1 MKKAQNIFGNLA
13 LKPAAAHTNPSLR
26 VIDSGHEDHSPYGQ
40 VAEQLFSPQAQRPY
54 GNEQTAQAF
63 SFYGRPILKTREER
77 RFAYIACAIAAV
89 AVFYFSFF
97 AFV

>member
-1 MKKAQNIFGNLA
+1 MDKAQNIFGNLA
-13 LKPAAAHTNPSLR
+13 LKPVAAHTKSNLR
-26 VIDSGHEDHSPYGQ
+26 VIDSTHEERSLCGQ
-40 VAEQLFSPQAQRPY
+40 VTDQLFSSQAQRPY

-63 SFYGRPILKTREER
+63 SFYGRPILKTKEER

-89 AVFYFSFF
+89 TVFYFSFF